1 MGVGIMMVRKAAAI
15 AASML
20 MLLVFVSINDDVSQ
34 FLASLKYGNAKPAS
48 AVLTATLPERQR
60 LLTIISVEAEKR
72 KIDPVDARIDR
83 VWKAIPGYNG
93 IEVDVEKTLEA
104 ALLAPPT
111 NTIQYVFKEIEPKI
125 KLNDLGPYPIYR
137 GNPNKKMISLMINV
151 AWGNEYIDSILKTLN
166 RENVKATFFLDGSWL
181 NKNADIAKRIQAEG
195 HEMSNHAYTHPDM
208 SALSRQAQYN
218 QISKTEAL
226 LKSALH
232 VNNEWFAPPS
242 GSFNQATVQIA
253 AEQGLKTVLWTIDT
267 VDWKK
272 PPADSIIR
280 KISMKLEPGALILM
294 HPTSST
300 RDALAGII
308 ATAKT
313 KGYAL
318 GTVSETLS
326 SKRIPA
332 AVEGAD

>member
-1 MGVGIMMVRKAAAI
+1 MMVRKAAAI